1 MLVSAEIV
9 VVLMGIV
16 IVLLSLWGVASPVR
30 LMRRVRSVMD
40 ESWGMHFA
48 VVVRIILGIS
58 LLVAAPASKFVVL
71 FKALGWLTLIAA
83 AALIGHKR
91 LVSVIDWFQGF
102 PRPAIRLWLMFGVLF
117 GAFVVYGITGV
128 VHSG

>member
-1 MLVSAEIV
+1 MLVTAQII

-40 ESWGMHFA
+40 ESWGMPFA

-71 FKALGWLTLIAA
+71 FKALGWLALIAA
-83 AALIGHKR
+83 AALPLIGHER
-91 LVSVIDWFQGF
+91 LVCVIDWFQGF

-117 GAFVVYGITGV
+117 GAFVVYGITGAF
-128 VHSG
+128 S